1 MKIIFFSGSFLF
13 LLIALAGCG
22 TLGSSATDLVLTG
35 AGGAIGYE
43 VSGKKI
49 SGAAI
54 GAASGLV
61 LSKVAQTQV
70 GKAITE
76 AEQRGYDRAM
86 NQAVKQQ
93 YWIIQNLQ
101 KRDQQTDEADA
112 RTLAIT
118 LPETVTDDGV
128 ILKPT
133 TEYIRVLR

>member
-1 MKIIFFSGSFLF
+1 MNHLIFFVFLSL

-35 AGGAIGYE
+35 TGGAIGYE

-49 SGAAI
+49 GGAAI

-61 LSKVAQTQV
+61 LSKVAQAQV
-70 GKAITE
+70 GKAISE

-93 YWIIQNLQ
+93 YWITQNLQ
-101 KRDQQTDEADA
+101 RNRREDEAEA
-112 RTLAIT
+112 KTLAIT
-118 LPETVTDDGV
+118 LPEIVTGDGV
-128 ILKPT
+128 ILKPS
-133 TEYIRVLR
+133 TEYIRVVQ